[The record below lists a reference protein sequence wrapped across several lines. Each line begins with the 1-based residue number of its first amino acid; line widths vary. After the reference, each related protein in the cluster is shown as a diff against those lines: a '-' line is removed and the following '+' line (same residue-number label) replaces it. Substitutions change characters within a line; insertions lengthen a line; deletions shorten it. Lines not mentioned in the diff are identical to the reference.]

1 MSSENLAQQAG
12 DDKDIL
18 KPLDSHRPIVGL
30 EATTADSTMPVAAD
44 GTVKPKDNHQPFGDP
59 KN

>member
-18 KPLDSHRPIVGL
+18 KPLDSHRPVIGI
-30 EATTADSTMPVAAD
+30 EATAADSTQPVAVD
-44 GTVKPKDNHQPFGDP
+44 GAVKPKDNHQPFGDP
-59 KN
+59 RN

>member
-18 KPLDSHRPIVGL
+18 KPLDSHRPIVGI
-30 EATTADSTMPVAAD
+30 EATAADSTLAAPVD
-44 GTVKPKDNHQPFGDP
+44 GAVKPKDKHLPLGDP